1 MGCLGTDGVWGTVK
15 VNFDFGR
22 IVREK
27 QRRVGFYRKEQGKD
41 QLGAGPYR
49 HIRRNNKPTRTAG
62 EQQMREEAQDKDPRG
77 RQRK

>member
-41 QLGAGPYR
+41 QPGAGPYWR
-49 HIRRNNKPTRTAG
+49 I
-62 EQQMREEAQDKDPRG
+62 
-77 RQRK
+77 